1 MLAAAVPSN
10 RRALMVLRGKVTYA
24 MQLLTSQQG
33 RGAMAEKRPSS
44 ASQKFEK
51 DPKNQPWGTVVKS
64 NMHLGHRK
72 ASREEVEEVTQRLSS
87 PRPEKSPP
95 DSNRTGAL
103 KESGIMNSYAWKGW

>member
-1 MLAAAVPSN
+1 
-10 RRALMVLRGKVTYA
+10 

-51 DPKNQPWGTVVKS
+51 EPKNQPWGTVVKS